1 MTLDYFYGAQA
12 DLFTFYRI
20 PKALFTEE
28 RFKPISAEAK
38 ILYGILLDRMSLSQ
52 RNGWLDEDNRVF
64 IIFTLDEVMD
74 AIGCADQKATKL
86 LSELE
91 NKAGLI
97 ERKRQGLGKPN
108 LIYVK
113 NFVDN
118 PVGSPDGTQESRIK
132 SRENHDSGTVKITNP
147 ESRKS
152 QSNNTEINNTDF
164 SETDTYPFP
173 SAQNADHGR
182 DSQDRMRADMDERQ
196 RYRDLLER
204 NLEYDILMLNHQYD
218 QDTIEEIMELM
229 LDTICSKRQY
239 IRIAGDDK
247 PREVVK
253 SQLLKLNSEHIEYKA
268 IMQYILHYTKP
279 GDLVLDGFCG
289 TGMTG
294 VAAQMCGCPDNDFKY
309 KMEHLNP
316 DVIWGARKAIL
327 NDLSPSATFIAANY
341 NASIDGF
348 EFSNEVRRIVDEA
361 ERELGWM
368 YHTKPKEENII
379 GGQAVINYTL
389 WSDVFYCP
397 HCGKEIVFWDIA
409 IDEEGN
415 MRKELRCNSCG
426 SIIKKT
432 QCLRAKEITIDK
444 VTGNTI
450 EFSKQ
455 VPVLINYT
463 YGGKRYDKKPDA
475 QDIGLI
481 EKIKEMDTARWYP
494 TTEIPYGEKTSDPIK
509 AGFTR
514 VNLYYTER
522 NLYALALIWDKA
534 QKSKYKNQIMFC
546 VTAILMKTASKL
558 HNVGMKKGK
567 INLAGAMPN
576 ALYIPS
582 ILAERNIFTLVRG
595 KIKDIE
601 PVFSFSK
608 ETGNCCVS
616 CGSSTDLHMIP
627 NNSI

>member
-1 MTLDYFYGAQA
+1 MMLDYFYGAQA

-173 SAQNADHGR
+173 SARNADHGR
-182 DSQDRMRADMDERQ
+182 DSQDRMREDMDERQ
-196 RYRDLLER
+196 RYRELLER

-253 SQLLKLNSEHIEYKA
+253 SQLLKLNSEHIEYVLSSFKDNA
-268 IMQYILHYTKP
+268 TKVRNIKQYL
-279 GDLVLDGFCG
+279 LASL
-289 TGMTG
+289 
-294 VAAQMCGCPDNDFKY
+294 
-309 KMEHLNP
+309 
-316 DVIWGARKAIL
+316 
-327 NDLSPSATFIAANY
+327 Y
-341 NASIDGF
+341 NAPLTI
-348 EFSNEVRRIVDEA
+348 SN
-361 ERELGWM
+361 
-368 YHTKPKEENII
+368 Y
-379 GGQAVINYTL
+379 
-389 WSDVFYCP
+389 F
-397 HCGKEIVFWDIA
+397 
-409 IDEEGN
+409 
-415 MRKELRCNSCG
+415 
-426 SIIKKT
+426 
-432 QCLRAKEITIDK
+432 
-444 VTGNTI
+444 
-450 EFSKQ
+450 
-455 VPVLINYT
+455 
-463 YGGKRYDKKPDA
+463 DA
-475 QDIGLI
+475 
-481 EKIKEMDTARWYP
+481 
-494 TTEIPYGEKTSDPIK
+494 
-509 AGFTR
+509 
-514 VNLYYTER
+514 
-522 NLYALALIWDKA
+522 
-534 QKSKYKNQIMFC
+534 
-546 VTAILMKTASKL
+546 
-558 HNVGMKKGK
+558 
-567 INLAGAMPN
+567 
-576 ALYIPS
+576 
-582 ILAERNIFTLVRG
+582 LVRHDMANG
-595 KIKDIE
+595 VI
-601 PVFSFSK
+601 
-608 ETGNCCVS
+608 
-616 CGSSTDLHMIP
+616 
-627 NNSI
+627 